1 MDVQLFGAAENSAV
15 VLAGLLLSGR
25 NISKVICV
33 LDGDVHRTVQ
43 EKLKIIQKC
52 LTGKDRVVKQQRREV
67 LGRFFEFTLQTTH
80 QKGAPEFNHK
90 CWFEAIDPARISED
104 EAAEYDKLRLFSTSI
119 NGLADW
125 HDYYDRLNHL
135 ARKSNIEHTILSYI
149 SKYSPAWENYISAV
163 RQEITERAAE
173 LE

>member
-1 MDVQLFGAAENSAV
+1 

-125 HDYYDRLNHL
+125 HGYWLNESPGTEIQHRTYHSEL
-135 ARKSNIEHTILSYI
+135 YQQI
-149 SKYSPAWENYISAV
+149 PAWENYISAV